1 MIAPEDES
9 EIVTVWLPEYAPV
22 LGENVGV
29 AAAESVP

>member
-9 EIVTVWLPEYAPV
+9 EIVTVWVPEYVPA
-22 LGENVGV
+22 LGDNVGV